1 MYPKPIFSEL
11 LSPNADGR
19 AAAPIRQSTNILDSH
34 LIFHNPEKAEYQY
47 FEIRVPFLLMY
58 EAIDLRTDA
67 TVYMEFSRDRQI
79 CLRNSF
85 ENYRKLNR
93 QLHSHDFYEITYVLS
108 GRLTMLIEGDTLA
121 YEAGECCVC
130 NKNIHHVEV
139 MDEDTE
145 LILLALKE
153 DFVKSLLSESLS
165 TERSDA
171 EASGHSLF
179 DRFFAENRR
188 NPLYD
193 AKVYADF
200 RSPDAAVRDSSMQLI
215 NQMTEELT
223 ANHLGKNYMVRA
235 LLCRFLEQLES
246 SRAYRSQVH
255 SATLTREEQVVYK
268 LAKAYRKRTTIL
280 TRAEAEKITGYCSDH
295 VERIVKRHTGMTL
308 SEYGRLF
315 LIQKAAAM
323 LRSTNKGVGEICEE
337 LGYSNRTYF
346 NRIFRDYYGMTPGE
360 YRRNKDHFPR
370 E

>member
-11 LSPNADGR
+11 ISPSADGK
-19 AAAPIRQSTNILDSH
+19 AAAPIRQSTDIFDSH
-34 LIFHNPEKAEYQY
+34 LVFHQPEKAEYQY

-67 TVYMEFSRDRQI
+67 AVYMEFSRDRQI
-79 CLRNSF
+79 CLRNSL
-85 ENYRKLNR
+85 ESYRKLDR

-108 GRLTMLIEGDTLA
+108 GRLTMLIEGDTLS

-145 LILLALKE
+145 LVLLALKE
-153 DFVKSLLSESLS
+153 DFVKSLLSES
-165 TERSDA
+165 EPAGRADA
-171 EASGHSLF
+171 GAGGHSVF

-200 RSPDAAVRDSSMQLI
+200 RSPGAAVRDASMQLI
-215 NQMTEELT
+215 NQLTEELT
-223 ANHLGKNYMVRA
+223 ANHLGKSYMLRA
-235 LLCRFLEQLES
+235 LLCRFLELLES
-246 SRAYRSQVH
+246 SRAYRSQVQ

-280 TRAEAEKITGYCSDH
+280 TRAEAEKITGYCADH

-315 LIQKAAAM
+315 LLQKAAQ
-323 LRSTNKGVGEICEE
+323 LLKDSDRSVGSICEE

-346 NRIFRDYYGMTPGE
+346 NRIFLQHYGLTPSE
-360 YRRNKDHFPR
+360 YRQQSRAKR
-370 E
+370 T

>member
-11 LSPNADGR
+11 ISPSADGR
-19 AAAPIRQSTNILDSH
+19 AAAPIRQSTDIHDSH
-34 LIFHNPEKAEYQY
+34 LVFHNLDKAEYQ
-47 FEIRVPFLLMY
+47 FFDIRVPFLLMY
-58 EAIDLRTDA
+58 EAIDLRTD
-67 TVYMEFSRDRQI
+67 TSVYMEFSRDRQI
-79 CLRNSF
+79 CLRNSL
-85 ENYRKLNR
+85 EDYRRINR

-108 GRLTMLIEGDTLA
+108 GRLTMLIEGDTLC

-145 LILLALKE
+145 LVLLALKE
-153 DFVKSLLSESLS
+153 DFVKSLLSESLPAD
-165 TERSDA
+165 RSSS
-171 EASGHSLF
+171 EAGGHSVF
-179 DRFFAENRR
+179 DRFFAENRQ

-200 RSPDAAVRDSSMQLI
+200 RSPDRAARDASMQLI

-223 ANHLGKNYMVRA
+223 ASHLGKSYMVRA
-235 LLCRFLEQLES
+235 LLCRFLELLEL

-280 TRAEAEKITGYCSDH
+280 PRSEAEKITGYCADH

-315 LIQKAAAM
+315 LLQKAAQ
-323 LRSTNKGVGEICEE
+323 LLKDSDRSVGSICEE

-346 NRIFRDYYGMTPGE
+346 NRIFLKHYGLTPSE
-360 YRRNKDHFPR
+360 YRQQSRSKTA
-370 E
+370 